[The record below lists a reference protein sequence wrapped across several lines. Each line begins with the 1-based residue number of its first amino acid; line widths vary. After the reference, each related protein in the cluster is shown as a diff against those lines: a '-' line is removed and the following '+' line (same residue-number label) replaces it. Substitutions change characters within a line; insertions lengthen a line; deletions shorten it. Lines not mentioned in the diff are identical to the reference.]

1 MSGATPQSATT
12 DPAALTGQPMEATR
26 VRPANRLGRRFMYW
40 YQRCRILKFRF
51 FSDCAHVE
59 GHPTIRQPV
68 QFVGKGTIRFKG
80 TANLGWY
87 PAPYFLSGYIY
98 LEARGET
105 SIIEI
110 GDAVVLSNCT
120 SIVSDGPG
128 VFIGRKTMLGTNC
141 ELVDSDFHDLHPDR
155 RSDGVAKTGKVV
167 IGENVLIGSNVK
179 ILKGVKIGDNA
190 IIANGSVVTRSVPAG
205 AVVFGN
211 PARAGMGLLPE

>member
-1 MSGATPQSATT
+1 MTGTSQQTASPA
-12 DPAALTGQPMEATR
+12 PAALTGQPAEAAR
-26 VRPANRLGRRFMYW
+26 VHPANRLGRRFMYW

-51 FSDCAHVE
+51 FSDCARVE
-59 GHPTIRQPV
+59 GRPTIRQPV

-98 LEARGET
+98 IEARGES

-110 GDAVVLSNCT
+110 GDAVVLSNCA

-128 VFIGRKTMLGTNC
+128 VFIGNKTMLGTYC
-141 ELVDSDFHDLHPDR
+141 EIMDSDFHDLHPDR

-190 IIANGSVVTRSVPAG
+190 IIANGSVVTRSVPPG

>member
-1 MSGATPQSATT
+1 
-12 DPAALTGQPMEATR
+12 
-26 VRPANRLGRRFMYW
+26 MYW

-51 FSDCAHVE
+51 FSDCARVE
-59 GHPTIRQPV
+59 GRPTIRQPV
-68 QFVGKGTIRFKG
+68 QFVGQGTIRFKG
-80 TANLGWY
+80 TVNLGWY

-98 LEARGET
+98 LEARSET

-110 GDAVVLSNCT
+110 GDAVVMSNCT

-128 VFIGRKTMLGTNC
+128 VFIGRKTMLGTHC
-141 ELVDSDFHDLHPDR
+141 EIVDSDFHDLHPDR

-167 IGENVLIGSNVK
+167 IGENVLVGSNVK

-190 IIANGSVVTRSVPAG
+190 IIANGSVVTRSVPPG

>member
-1 MSGATPQSATT
+1 VTSATPQVTT
-12 DPAALTGQPMEATR
+12 PDPAALAGQPAEAVAT
-26 VRPANRLGRRFMYW
+26 RPANRLGRRVMYW

-51 FSDCAHVE
+51 FSDCARIE

-98 LEARGET
+98 LEARSES
-105 SIIEI
+105 SIVEI
-110 GDAVVLSNCT
+110 GDAVVMSNCT

-128 VFIGRKTMLGTNC
+128 IFIGRKTMLGTYC
-141 ELVDSDFHDLHPDR
+141 EIVDSDFHDLHPDR
-155 RSDGVAKTGKVV
+155 RTDGVAKTGKVV

-190 IIANGSVVTRSVPAG
+190 IIANGSVVTRSVPPN